1 MKVSKSNAMMVV
13 LQQEL
18 IRAQEAAKQWQVMA
32 MTDDLTGL
40 YNRRMI
46 YELDKEI
53 GERRDLSISRE
64 VALLFIDL
72 DDFGK
77 INKDFGDDVGDEA
90 LRLVG
95 KTIRENIRCE
105 DIAIRKGGDE
115 FVIILIGCTEHL
127 ANGSVAHRLN
137 LMLNG
142 GLYLDH
148 ANTSIPI
155 RGSMGVFDYN
165 DDITPF
171 QNLKHA
177 DELMRTQKKARK
189 AAKAAAVANSDD
201 NKSAV

>member
-1 MKVSKSNAMMVV
+1 MKVSKSHVMMVA

-18 IRAQEAAKQWQVMA
+18 IRAQEAARQWQIMA

-53 GERRDLSISRE
+53 GERRDLTRARE
-64 VALLFIDL
+64 VAMLFIDL

-95 KTIRENIRCE
+95 KTIRENIRVE

-115 FVIILIGCTEHL
+115 FVIILIGCTEDL
-127 ANGSVAHRLN
+127 ANGSVGGRLN

-142 GLYLDH
+142 GLYLNH
-148 ANTSIPI
+148 ANISIPI

-165 DDITPF
+165 DELTPF

-177 DELMRTQKKARK
+177 DELMRNQKKTRK
-189 AAKAAAVANSDD
+189 AARAAASSQGDD
-201 NKSAV
+201 KASV

>member
-1 MKVSKSNAMMVV
+1 MKVSKSHVMMVA

-18 IRAQEAAKQWQVMA
+18 IRAQEAAKQWQVLA

-53 GERRDLSISRE
+53 GERRDITMARE
-64 VALLFIDL
+64 VAMLFIDL

-95 KTIRENIRCE
+95 KTIRENIRVE

-115 FVIILIGCTEHL
+115 FVIILIGCTETL
-127 ANGSVAHRLN
+127 ANGGVGSRLN
-137 LMLNG
+137 VMLNG
-142 GLYLDH
+142 GLYLNH
-148 ANTSIPI
+148 SNISIPI

-165 DDITPF
+165 DDLTPF

-177 DELMRTQKKARK
+177 DELMRNQKKARK
-189 AAKAAAVANSDD
+189 AARVAAASQGDD
-201 NKSAV
+201 KASV

>member
-1 MKVSKSNAMMVV
+1 LKVSKSNTMMVV

-18 IRAQEAAKQWQVMA
+18 IRAQEAARQWQILA

-53 GERRDLSISRE
+53 GERRNLSLSRE

-127 ANGSVAHRLN
+127 ANGSVGNRLN

-142 GLYLDH
+142 GLYLNH
-148 ANTSIPI
+148 ANVSIPI

-177 DELMRTQKKARK
+177 DELMRAQKKARK
-189 AAKAAAVANSDD
+189 AAKSAAANSDD
-201 NKSAV
+201 NKASV

>member
-1 MKVSKSNAMMVV
+1 MIALK
-13 LQQEL
+13 QEL
-18 IRAQEAAKQWQVMA
+18 IRAQEAAKHWEVLA

-46 YELDKEI
+46 YQLDKEI
-53 GERRDLSISRE
+53 GERRNLNLARE

-77 INKDFGDDVGDEA
+77 INKDYGDDVGDEA

-95 KTIRENIRCE
+95 KTIRENIRCD

-115 FVIILIGCTEHL
+115 FVIILIGCTEEL
-127 ANGSVAHRLN
+127 ANGSVAKRLN

-142 GLYLDH
+142 GMHLNH
-148 ANTSIPI
+148 ANISIPI
-155 RGSMGVFDYN
+155 RGSMGVFNYN
-165 DDITPF
+165 EDITPF
-171 QNLKHA
+171 QNLKYA

-189 AAKAAAVANSDD
+189 AAKLSANTNFDDGKTAV
-201 NKSAV
+201 

>member
-1 MKVSKSNAMMVV
+1 MLKLNKSHAMMVA
-13 LQQEL
+13 LKHEL
-18 IRAQEAAKQWQVMA
+18 IRAQEDAKQWQVLA

-53 GERRDLSISRE
+53 KERRDLTLARE

-115 FVIILIGCTEHL
+115 FVIILIGCTENL
-127 ANGSVAHRLN
+127 AEGSVGKRLN

-142 GLYLDH
+142 GLYLNH
-148 ANTSIPI
+148 ANISIPI
-155 RGSMGVFDYN
+155 KGSMGVFDYN

-177 DELMRTQKKARK
+177 DDLMRAQKASRK
-189 AAKAAAVANSDD
+189 AAKTSTPTGGDD
-201 NKSAV
+201 GAIV

>member
-1 MKVSKSNAMMVV
+1 LKVDKSHVMMVA
-13 LQQEL
+13 LKQEL
-18 IRAQEAAKQWQVMA
+18 IRAQEAAKQWQILA

-53 GERRDLSISRE
+53 GERRDLSLSRE

-77 INKDFGDDVGDEA
+77 INKDYGDDVGDEA

-127 ANGSVAHRLN
+127 ANGSVGNRLN

-142 GLYLDH
+142 GLYLNH
-148 ANTSIPI
+148 ANISIPI

-177 DELMRTQKKARK
+177 DELMRAQKKARK
-189 AAKAAAVANSDD
+189 AAKLAAANSGDD
-201 NKSAV
+201 KATV